1 MVQINVNGL
10 YSPVRQQHL
19 LNFFLHSSFDALSLN
34 DTRLTSSSAKFI
46 FKTEQ
51 SHYNFR
57 SYWTCS
63 SSSCPHNGVGDFN
76 IDEIA
81 HSSYPSR
88 HFKLLRLLISHY
100 FTDYQAHSSPL
111 TGSDCT
117 YFYNN
122 GSSLTPCPDLLD
134 RPFTDHRVLIT
145 IFDFNSCFAILVK
158 SRFKQKKEGQS
169 VFTYTSTTD
178 KQWEKFSSK
187 ANTGFQLDAAISG
200 PYVDHDF
207 L

>member
-1 MVQINVNGL
+1 MILVLLLLVLNSFLKLNNLIIIFGPIG
-10 YSPVRQQHL
+10 PVHL
-19 LNFFLHSSFDALSLN
+19 LLVLIMALLDFARAN
-34 DTRLTSSSAKFI
+34 NYHVILL
-46 FKTEQ
+46 
-51 SHYNFR
+51 
-57 SYWTCS
+57 
-63 SSSCPHNGVGDFN
+63 GDFN